1 MNAVVVVRP
10 FPGPRGR
17 AMGDTMADNCLLRK
31 RGRRLGVFYHTVRV
45 FRCGETESS
54 KLEKEKKRRLNRRY
68 VLDSYKLEGYLS
80 SRSLQVGSDIGYS
93 VIPPVLI
100 CSVVLP
106 PFMPVHVPSHAFV
119 DLLLRLKFGESTTS
133 VQLRAHVCASK
144 HCIIAWIQTRSHSNL
159 P

>member
-1 MNAVVVVRP
+1 
-10 FPGPRGR
+10 
-17 AMGDTMADNCLLRK
+17 MGDTMADNCLLRK
-31 RGRRLGVFYHTVRV
+31 RGRRLGVFYHTVRE

-54 KLEKEKKRRLNRRY
+54 KLEKKEKKRRLNRRY

-106 PFMPVHVPSHAFV
+106 HRSCQCTFRDMHSWIYCFGGSSVSQPLPSNSEPVFV
-119 DLLLRLKFGESTTS
+119 HLNIASLHGHTAHES
-133 VQLRAHVCASK
+133 
-144 HCIIAWIQTRSHSNL
+144 RSYSNL